1 MDTSFKKM
9 GNTHWVLMCS
19 EVPNLE
25 LDLSVCINFH
35 LSVTIF
41 GNTFKKKVLQPII
54 ITKNNML

>member
-1 MDTSFKKM
+1 M